1 VFARS
6 LMPGW
11 GLRLLGL
18 PTLQQFQPLLVPLSD
33 LYPGTFSPD
42 RFQESLQFV
51 GVTLDQRI
59 VDQVS
64 QFGCGV
70 RAEGLI
76 LEGLAGLRPTMVP
89 RDSFGFVSLGFFVA
103 YHT

>member
-1 VFARS
+1 LS
-6 LMPGW
+6 
-11 GLRLLGL
+11 
-18 PTLQQFQPLLVPLSD
+18 TLQQFQPFLVPLSD

-51 GVTLDQRI
+51 GITLDQRI

-76 LEGLAGLRPTMVP
+76 LEGFAGLRPTMVP
-89 RDSFGFVSLGFFVA
+89 RDSFRLSALAFLE
-103 YHT
+103 YTINN